1 MNKKVLLALTLLS
14 AMLLPAVATAA
25 VIVNNNISVQ
35 TTFTNVNQVYLQEGP
50 QYASAHSAGFI
61 TLKGNNQ
68 KFTNATIN
76 LAGVPGSSGAVYITN
91 AIEIYSA
98 MSKGP
103 VDIWLNTTSS
113 LSGVSIYEGSSLATF
128 TGTSLSGANQIL
140 SGSNS
145 FEFTLT
151 NTPGVVAYI
160 SFELSGTSS
169 FSGTL
174 SLQYALA

>member
-1 MNKKVLLALTLLS
+1 
-14 AMLLPAVATAA
+14 
-25 VIVNNNISVQ
+25 
-35 TTFTNVNQVYLQEGP
+35 
-50 QYASAHSAGFI
+50 
-61 TLKGNNQ
+61 
-68 KFTNATIN
+68 
-76 LAGVPGSSGAVYITN
+76 
-91 AIEIYSA
+91 

-151 NTPGVVAYI
+151 NTPGVVAYL